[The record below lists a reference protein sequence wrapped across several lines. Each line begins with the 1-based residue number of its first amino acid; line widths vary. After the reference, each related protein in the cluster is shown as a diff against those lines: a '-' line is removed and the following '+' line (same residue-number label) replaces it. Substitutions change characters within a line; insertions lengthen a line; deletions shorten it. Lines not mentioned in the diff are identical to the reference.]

1 MVMKLD
7 VLKVFLIG
15 AMTLMC
21 IGYESVRAAE
31 VLDSGKFVTVDADH
45 ETTGTVE
52 IVQKKNRIYV
62 RLGDDFSTAEG
73 PDLHLLLHKKN
84 PPIGYDQSD
93 YVSLGRLKSF
103 NGTQVFLVPDGVALD
118 QYVSVVVWC
127 KKFNIIF
134 GTAHLERLAETFDV
148 VNPGSALSYSR

>member
-1 MVMKLD
+1 MVTTLG

-52 IVQKKNRIYV
+52 ILQKENRIYV

-84 PPIGYDQSD
+84 PPMGYDQGD
-93 YVSLGRLKSF
+93 FVSLGRLKSL
-103 NGTQVFLVPDGVALD
+103 NGTQVYQVPEGVALD

-127 KKFNIIF
+127 KKFNIVF
-134 GTAHLERLAETFDV
+134 GTAHLKRRAETM
-148 VNPGSALSYSR
+148 GALKPRVALVL